1 MSNTTLT
8 VPNNFTLT
16 ITMKSDWHVGSG
28 SGRGEIDSIVQRD
41 ADGLPYI
48 PAKSLTGI
56 LRDGCEQVAQ
66 ALDGGSSGKWN
77 NWVNFLF
84 GDQPA
89 LAKGAI
95 ETEPRPASLS
105 IQSAHLDTKLRD
117 ALSEKP
123 KLQQAIAFIKPGV
136 SIDGETGSA
145 KPDFLR
151 FEEVVRMDA
160 VLSADFELNFSETTS
175 IKDPAE
181 LQTVQQVCYALLIA
195 GAKMVDRLGGKR
207 RRGVGTCEI
216 KVDDKEQNWLKWLET
231 NHAGIKERP
240 DCKPDKLPSYT
251 QTPNLVPNGIWYKV
265 PLKIETRSPLVL
277 PSRTVGNVVECLD
290 YIPGRYLLRHLHKQL
305 GDKLNVSQA
314 IAQNHLVITNATIEI
329 NGVAGR
335 PTPFCLFGEK
345 LDGGLGKGKNV
356 YNRFQESEPDD
367 TQLKGE
373 RGGYIGQ
380 FNNSELPEYQKIDFE
395 LYTHNTIMDEVQRP
409 TREVGGI
416 YSYEAIPAGLTFR
429 AELRIPA
436 SVKKHLAEKDNNWF
450 QKLAGNTRI
459 GQSKKDQYGA
469 IAIEV
474 ESPTPIQATTGSQQ
488 NLLYVWF
495 VSDVLMRGKR
505 LNPTVDPDDFKKALE
520 RELNV
525 KLKEREIDDLLSM
538 MLRQRRT
545 ESWQVRWGLPRPSM
559 VGWQAGSCIVYH
571 VTEGSIAPEKIA
583 ELEAKGIGDR
593 RSEGYGQIL
602 FNDPLLLTQKLS
614 GFTRNNQ
621 LSQNTKPKSVIL
633 SKSSN
638 SGNNVKVSNSV
649 FDYARL
655 IETAAWREAIQNQA
669 VAVAANPQKRKE
681 VLGIGISGGESQPPM
696 SQLGGLR
703 SVMGKLT
710 EQNKSNSVTGWIEA
724 IKKVENRKEKWTGT
738 SLNDIKELVTDF
750 DKIWQILEVDKLSK
764 DLTITDNGKTK
775 LKADLWAE
783 AVRTLVDAM
792 IRGHKRDLE
801 KEQKEQSEEV
811 A

>member
-1 MSNTTLT
+1 MSNTTPT
-8 VPNNFTLT
+8 VPDNCTLT

-48 PAKSLTGI
+48 PAKTLTGI

-66 ALDGGSSGKWN
+66 ALDGDLSGKWN

-89 LAKGAI
+89 LAKGVI
-95 ETEPRPASLS
+95 EDEPRPASLS
-105 IQSAHLDTKLRD
+105 IRSAYLDRTLRD
-117 ALSEKP
+117 ALREKP

-136 SIDGETGSA
+136 SIDAETGSA

-160 VLSADFELNFSETTS
+160 VLTAGFELNLSETTS
-175 IKDPAE
+175 ITDPAE
-181 LQTVQQVCYALLIA
+181 LRTVQEVCYALLIA

-216 KVDDKEQNWLKWLET
+216 KVNEKEKDWLKWLEK
-231 NHAGIKERP
+231 NHAGTKEPP
-240 DCKPDKLPSYT
+240 DFQPDKLPSST
-251 QTPNLVPNGIWYKV
+251 QTPNLNQDGNWYKV

-290 YIPGRYLLRHLHKQL
+290 YIPGRYLLRHLHK
-305 GDKLNVSQA
+305 KLRNKLDVSQA
-314 IAQNHLVITNATIEI
+314 IAQNHLVITNATIDI
-329 NGVAGR
+329 DGVAGR

-356 YNRFQESEPDD
+356 YNRFQEPEPDD

-380 FNNSELPEYQKIDFE
+380 FNSSELPEYHKIDFE
-395 LYTHNTIMDEVQRP
+395 LYTHNTIDDKVQRP
-409 TREVGGI
+409 TRDVGGI
-416 YSYEAIPAGLTFR
+416 YSYEAIPAGMTFR

-436 SVKKHLAEKDNNWF
+436 SVEKHLAGKDNNWF
-450 QKLAGNTRI
+450 QELAGNTRI

-469 IAIEV
+469 IAIQV
-474 ESPTPIQATTGSQQ
+474 ESPTPIAATAGNQP

-495 VSDVLMRGKR
+495 VSDVLMRGDR
-505 LNPTVDPDDFKKALE
+505 LNPTVNPDDFKKALE
-520 RELNV
+520 RELTV
-525 KLKEREIDDLLSM
+525 KLQEREIDGLLSM

-559 VGWQAGSCIVYH
+559 VGWQAGSCIVYD
-571 VTEGSIAPEKIA
+571 VTEGSIAPEKLA

-593 RSEGYGQIL
+593 RAEGYGQIL
-602 FNDPLLLTQKLS
+602 FNDPLLIQQLS
-614 GFTRNNQ
+614 GLTRNNKT
-621 LSQNTKPKSVIL
+621 SKNAKTNPPIL

-649 FDYARL
+649 FDYARM
-655 IETAAWREAIQNQA
+655 IEKAAWREAIQNQA
-669 VAVAANPQKRKE
+669 VAIAADANKRKE
-681 VLGIGISGGESQPPM
+681 ILGIGISGEESQPPM

-710 EQNKSNSVTGWIEA
+710 EQKKPNSVTQWIDA
-724 IKKVENRKEKWTGT
+724 ITKVENRKEKWTGT
-738 SLNDIKELVTDF
+738 SLNDIKKLVTDF
-750 DKIWQILEVDKLSK
+750 DKIWQILDVEKLSK
-764 DLTITDNGKTK
+764 ELTITDDGKTK

-792 IRGHKRDLE
+792 IRSHKRDLE
-801 KEQKEQSEEV
+801 KVQSKEV